1 MQLDRTNYLAA
12 ILSYF
17 NSYLTASRRRDK
29 QLRTVTG
36 NGIWTRFKLWMDN
49 RQRRAT

>member
-1 MQLDRTNYLAA
+1 MQLDVTNYLIA

-17 NSYLTASRRRDK
+17 NSYLTASHRDK